1 MENSFFCQWFQG
13 FEKGL
18 DEIDPESRSCLLKNC
33 AKRCA
38 DTGVVQ
44 AYRQLHQA
52 VNGDRDAFYRRLH
65 ETGAVHGEIVV
76 PDKEYIIC
84 FPECACDLHMEFGVT
99 TANLCECS
107 RQSILYVAQRIW
119 NTENIRVEQ
128 IGTVLSGDADCRF
141 RVIFD

>member
-44 AYRQLHQA
+44 AYRRLHQA

-65 ETGAVHGEIVV
+65 ETGDVHGEIVV

-84 FPECACDLHMEFGVT
+84 FPECACDLHTEFGVT

-107 RQSILYVAQRIW
+107 RQSILYAAQRIW

-128 IGTVLSGDADCRF
+128 IGTVLSGDAECRF
-141 RVIFD
+141 RVVFD